1 MGVSSF
7 GDVYVAGLAFNGLT
21 VQNAIQPEPNHLG
34 DAFVAKIADA
44 SGSSVDNTILVSLRT
59 GHIQEYNVAGGFTR
73 DIVGGDD
80 GAAKGMIFDGA
91 GNLFVAHWME
101 SSPATGNNV
110 EVFDSNLNFQHTFG
124 SGFDCNPTSVVF
136 DAAGNLFVGESDCS
150 GDVLKF
156 SPSGMLLS
164 TFHSTLP
171 PKITARSGLIS
182 VLIIARCITDPRAHM

>member
-1 MGVSSF
+1 MLVYSTHFSSQIRAMGVSSF

-80 GAAKGMIFDGA
+80 GAASFQQGAPVAAAEFFQARVDGDGNFARGFGPA
-91 GNLFVAHWME
+91 GAVA
-101 SSPATGNNV
+101 PAAPV
-110 EVFDSNLNFQHTFG
+110 RS
-124 SGFDCNPTSVVF
+124 
-136 DAAGNLFVGESDCS
+136 
-150 GDVLKF
+150 
-156 SPSGMLLS
+156 
-164 TFHSTLP
+164 
-171 PKITARSGLIS
+171 RSGS
-182 VLIIARCITDPRAHM
+182 R